1 MHPRSLLNHLP
12 LPIPALPRLT
22 GTATVKAVT
31 SRPCPILL
39 PVSNELIDYGS
50 LGATFLL
57 LCILP
62 QIVLLTT
69 NLANPNV
76 ATYIDRLTPDIY

>member
-1 MHPRSLLNHLP
+1 MHLRSLLNHLP
-12 LPIPALPRLT
+12 PPIPALLRVT

-50 LGATFLL
+50 PRATFLL
-57 LCILP
+57 LRILL

-76 ATYIDRLTPDIY
+76 DTYIDRLTPDIY